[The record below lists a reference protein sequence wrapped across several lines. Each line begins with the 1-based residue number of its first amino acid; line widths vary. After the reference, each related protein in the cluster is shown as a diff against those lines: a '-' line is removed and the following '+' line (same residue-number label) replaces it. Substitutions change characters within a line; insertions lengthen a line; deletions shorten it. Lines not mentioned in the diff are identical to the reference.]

1 MFAFRFMMFM
11 MLIERLG
18 KVMPKLIYA
27 AFYLLVTGIL
37 LFTFEKGYDELI
49 SYKILY
55 KPEEVYKYTYKY
67 IRWWWPQKADLGFVY
82 ALKLIV
88 SFVLP
93 HFIFKA
99 FRCCF
104 KNVLYIL
111 RNKMLSLVGGVW
123 YKLSKKQGTTA
134 QVKAQNA
141 KNVRKPGK

>member
-37 LFTFEKGYDELI
+37 LIVFVKGYDQLI
-49 SYKILY
+49 YHKMLY
-55 KPEEVYKYTYKY
+55 KPEKIYKY
-67 IRWWWPQKADLGFVY
+67 IYDYIIYWWPQKANLGAGSAF
-82 ALKLIV
+82 KLIAA
-88 SFVLP
+88 FVLP

-99 FRCCF
+99 FRYCF

-123 YKLSKKQGTTA
+123 YKLSKKQGTTS